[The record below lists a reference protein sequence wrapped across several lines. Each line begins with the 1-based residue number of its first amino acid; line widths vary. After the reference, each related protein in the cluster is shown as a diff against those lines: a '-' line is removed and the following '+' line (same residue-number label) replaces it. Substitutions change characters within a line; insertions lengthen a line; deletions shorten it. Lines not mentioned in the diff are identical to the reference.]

1 MFLNQLSERQKNN
14 FYILAKEATIAD
26 NAIQTQEETLLND
39 YCREMHINP
48 ETVPNNTLDSVIEDI
63 VNNATKVE
71 KNIMYLEVLGLL
83 KIDGVFSDEEREY
96 LKKINVALDVNEEIR
111 IRMDALLDVYQLMY
125 SEMNNLIRM

>member
-1 MFLNQLSERQKNN
+1 MFLTQLSERQKNN

-71 KNIMYLEVLGLL
+71 KNIMYLEVL
-83 KIDGVFSDEEREY
+83 EREY
-96 LKKINVALDVNEEIR
+96 LKKINVALDVNEETR